1 MSRQE
6 PLEILYSIQGE
17 ILNQAQ
23 FDEYVERMKRTAPL
37 DSMADDDLLELDGY
51 PEYLTQ
57 SLRDYIEDAASGGR
71 LWDCVS
77 LDLESSINM
86 AERDGDITPEA
97 AQFLRSHYL
106 SER

>member
-17 ILNQAQ
+17 IPTRPNSTNMSSARQ
-23 FDEYVERMKRTAPL
+23 APL
-37 DSMADDDLLELDGY
+37 DSMADDDLLELRGY

-57 SLRDYIEDAASGGR
+57 SLRDCIEDAATGGR

-86 AERDGDITPEA
+86 AERDDDITPEA
-97 AQFLRSHYL
+97 AQFLRGHYL
-106 SER
+106 GER